1 MLFQMIKA
9 ALIIAFLM
17 VGWVS
22 LQYIVRKKKKLTVDC
37 EAQLAFVFKVIFL
50 RSFRRGFFSPLGFT
64 HDDIETKRLK
74 KDSHFFTATNKSSH
88 TKK

>member
-37 EAQLAFVFKVIFL
+37 DLLEDKK
-50 RSFRRGFFSPLGFT
+50 GCLGCT
-64 HDDIETKRLK
+64 GNSC
-74 KDSHFFTATNKSSH
+74 SHKH
-88 TKK
+88 G